1 MTLAKIND
9 FMRFFVIA
17 ALFMGLVGCATSK
30 NVSSSPSGSTVQ
42 PAGSKPSQAPPVLS
56 KYTGPK
62 KRIAVLKFDAAGAS
76 AGPYGGWDIGVG
88 LAAELTTAL
97 VNSGYFIVVERA
109 ELASVLREQ
118 EMGLQ
123 KIVSKETAAQV
134 SRVLG
139 AQLLI
144 RGSITEFDQRAGGGG
159 LRLGAGTGIFGGA
172 VGGQTTEGIV
182 GMDIRL
188 IDTTSGQVIQ
198 SHRAEA
204 KVSATGIS
212 ADINIRQVTFGG
224 DKFNKTVLGQATRQA
239 IEQAVAF
246 IIRAMESVPWTGRV
260 VEVAGDQVY
269 INAGATS
276 GIRMGEV
283 FGISAVVRELTD
295 PSTGE
300 LLGIEEVM
308 LGEIRI
314 ESVQEKFSVARMQ
327 VPFQTKRGDL
337 VKIASGRSST
347 R

>member
-1 MTLAKIND
+1 MRIVNIND
-9 FMRFFVIA
+9 FMRFFVFV
-17 ALFMGLVGCATSK
+17 ALFMVLVGCATSQS
-30 NVSSSPSGSTVQ
+30 VSTAPSGPTIQ
-42 PAGSKPSQAPPVLS
+42 PAGNKSSQTPPVLS

-76 AGPYGGWDIGVG
+76 AGQYVGWDIGVG

-109 ELASVLREQ
+109 ELAGVLREQ

-159 LRLGAGTGIFGGA
+159 LRLGAGTGMFGGA

-182 GMDIRL
+182 GMDVRL

-204 KVSATGIS
+204 KVSAAGIS

-224 DKFNKTVLGQATRQA
+224 DKFNKTVLGQATRKA

-246 IIRAMESVPWTGRV
+246 IIKAMEPVPWTGRV

-269 INAGATS
+269 INAGAIS
-276 GIRMGEV
+276 GVKMGEV
-283 FGISAVVRELTD
+283 FAISTVVRELTD

-300 LLGIEEVM
+300 LLGIEEVR
-308 LGEIRI
+308 LGEIQV
-314 ESVQEKFSVARMQ
+314 ESVQEKFSIARMH

-337 VKIASGRSST
+337 VKIASGS
-347 R
+347 